1 MKKAISILLSLLTL
15 ISNVGLSIDTHL
27 CGGKAVKN
35 SVSIGLHD
43 LDCGMS
49 GMDKDCELQ
58 YSSGKRL
65 KSKTCCENQHQV
77 LDMDDNV
84 EIATAYQIIN
94 PIFLIAFVH
103 TFVQPLFLKVAAL
116 IHNSYYS
123 PPLRK
128 RDIQVLFQTF
138 LI

>member
-1 MKKAISILLSLLTL
+1 
-15 ISNVGLSIDTHL
+15 
-27 CGGKAVKN
+27 
-35 SVSIGLHD
+35 
-43 LDCGMS
+43 MS
-49 GMDKDCELQ
+49 EIDKDCELQ

-116 IHNSYYS
+116 IHNSLLSAEGLNDTCVIEQFSYVQS
-123 PPLRK
+123 N
-128 RDIQVLFQTF
+128 
-138 LI
+138 LIELCL